1 MKQSKWRKKKTT
13 KDTMCAYYMD
23 TEQSYLPMLSTI
35 QTNHATGPFRSLD
48 LCDTDLENHRRTQ
61 SRTHHRCNTTVCAQ
75 PNTRQ
80 VLKRASMEGRYPTM
94 ILCMLL
100 VNNVHK
106 QRASISQVRKPLPQ
120 HGDHSNGLHKVHDNL
135 GTSSLRI

>member
-23 TEQSYLPMLSTI
+23 TEQSYMPMLSTI

-94 ILCMLL
+94 ICVCCWSTMSTSRERRYPKSASPFHNTETTVTACTKCMT
-100 VNNVHK
+100 
-106 QRASISQVRKPLPQ
+106 I
-120 HGDHSNGLHKVHDNL
+120 
-135 GTSSLRI
+135 